1 MGFERSLD
9 SGARPLRVCIW
20 GTYEIDHPR
29 TRNILRGLALNGVD
43 IHHCHR
49 AVWGSSIREDKTK
62 GWLGRLVLGVI
73 RLVAA
78 YAVLIPAYVRS
89 PEHDVLLVAYFGH
102 IDVFV
107 ARWLAWLRGRPL
119 VFDAFFSLFD
129 TVVQDRQLVSRRSL
143 IGRLARLMDRWAC
156 RMADLVLLDT
166 LAHVRY
172 FEDEIGV
179 PSGKALRVWVGAE
192 EEFRPLPAAT
202 RHEFVVLHFGKYIP
216 LHGMGVIVGAASLL
230 ADDPLIRFV
239 LVGRGQD
246 FPRTRALV
254 ERLELRNVTF
264 IDWLEPKDLRA
275 AIADAHVS
283 LGVFGSTP
291 KAARVIPNKVYIA
304 LAMGQAVIT
313 GDSPAARELLRDRE
327 HALLIPRGDSAA
339 LAEAIRELR
348 ADEPLRLRI
357 ALNGGRLFH
366 DRCTAEIIGRELSAR
381 LVDLAISAR
390 GRDRECGSKVK

>member
-1 MGFERSLD
+1 LGSD
-9 SGARPLRVCIW
+9 ARRLRVCIW
-20 GTYEIDHPR
+20 GTYEVDHPR

-43 IHHCHR
+43 IYQCHR
-49 AVWGSSIREDKTK
+49 PVWGSSIREDKTR
-62 GWLGRLVLGVI
+62 GWLGRLVLGAI

-78 YAVLIPAYVRS
+78 YAVLIPAYVRL
-89 PEHDVLLVAYFGH
+89 PEHDVLLVTYFGH

-119 VFDAFFSLFD
+119 VFDAFLSLFD
-129 TVVQDRQLVSRRSL
+129 TVVQDRHLVSSRSP

-172 FEDEIGV
+172 FEDEFGV

-192 EEFRPLPAAT
+192 EEFRPVPAAS
-202 RHEFVVLHFGKYIP
+202 RQGFVVLHFGKYIP
-216 LHGMGVIVGAASLL
+216 LHGMDVIVGAARLL
-230 ADDPLIRFV
+230 ADDPLIRFI
-239 LVGRGQD
+239 LVGHGQE

-254 ERLELRNVTF
+254 EQLELRNVTF
-264 IDWLEPKDLRA
+264 IDWLEPEDLRA
-275 AIADAHVS
+275 AVADAHVS

-304 LAMGQAVIT
+304 LAMGQAIIT
-313 GDSPAARELLRDRE
+313 GDSPAVRELLRDRE

-339 LAEAIRELR
+339 LADAIRELH
-348 ADEPLRLRI
+348 ADETLRLRI
-357 ALNGGRLFH
+357 ALNGARLF
-366 DRCTAEIIGRELSAR
+366 REKCTAEVIGRELSAR
-381 LVDLAISAR
+381 LVDLSISAR
-390 GRDRECGSKVK
+390 GRGREYGSKVR